1 MSDHILSGR
10 TEDEVLW
17 FRRRGFLQA
26 AAGWTAMGGFAA
38 AQAQQRGNIVELGG
52 DVLLNGQ
59 ALRLGQTTSTGD
71 AEGQVLRGLHGRD
84 LLLKAPRPRGGRCPR
99 AHAPFLRNSDSG

>member
-26 AAGWTAMGGFAA
+26 AAGWTATAGVTGAA
-38 AQAQQRGNIVELGG
+38 GTAGV
-52 DVLLNGQ
+52 
-59 ALRLGQTTSTGD
+59 TTSTG
-71 AEGQVLRGLHGRD
+71 ATTTGWVSGGLGV
-84 LLLKAPRPRGGRCPR
+84 PRPGLAGRPAGRSRNADRGSGGDGQSPR
-99 AHAPFLRNSDSG
+99 AR